1 MLNLK
6 KIQNQNIHEIWDTVK
21 RTKSKNSRHRGKRQ
35 KYTGKR
41 LRRYSQQNY
50 KRRFP

>member
-21 RTKSKNSRHRGKRQ
+21 RPNLGIIEIEEGEEIQTQKIFLTKLKKKMSL
-35 KYTGKR
+35 T
-41 LRRYSQQNY
+41 
-50 KRRFP
+50 